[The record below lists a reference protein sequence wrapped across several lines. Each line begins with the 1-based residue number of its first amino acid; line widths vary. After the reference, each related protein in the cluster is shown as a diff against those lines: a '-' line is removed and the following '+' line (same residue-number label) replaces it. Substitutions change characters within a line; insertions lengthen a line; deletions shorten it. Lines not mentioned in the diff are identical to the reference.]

1 MMNRLN
7 LEMTVIQNIRLLPD
21 DKLLEVL
28 DFAEFLKS
36 RLSASTV
43 QNKPSFV
50 EMIRQSPLVELEI
63 ERDQFVCRTVDL

>member
-36 RLSASTV
+36 RLSTSTL

-63 ERDQFVCRTVDL
+63 ERDQSVCRTVDL